1 VGICD
6 PDSVL
11 LGSKDDQTAGWIIG
25 RDGNSDSVTENDAD
39 TIASHPAGK
48 LRQHPMTP
56 GNLYAEVSAC
66 GNLDD
71 IAFELYVVIPTHQ
84 ASLQRART
92 ERGHFYTRN

>member
-1 VGICD
+1 
-6 PDSVL
+6 
-11 LGSKDDQTAGWIIG
+11 
-25 RDGNSDSVTENDAD
+25 
-39 TIASHPAGK
+39 
-48 LRQHPMTP
+48 MTP